1 MSRIEIPGFDEFLD
15 DMGED
20 RCVQWAAEANRA
32 VERLPVHLPL
42 TGETA
47 NEFVMAVTALNQRMT
62 IAMLRDYHEW
72 LIAQLSQRSVH
83 LL

>member
-1 MSRIEIPGFDEFLD
+1 MSNIEIPSFDDFLSE
-15 DMGED
+15 MGEE
-20 RCVQWAAEANRA
+20 RRAEWMEEGNRA
-32 VERLPVHLPL
+32 IEALPVHLPL
-42 TGETA
+42 TDKTA
-47 NEFVMAVTALNQRMT
+47 IEFVTAVTALNQRMT